1 MLLCNSNEI
10 PCVRTSFSQMET
22 VQFNWLKLSLLFL
35 MLWSSLGLFVNDVE
49 RCLVYIL
56 FADML
61 KQLVLYIAI
70 ICIQFAQGHTAL
82 TSVYILSN
90 IPRTSIT
97 SLGVS
102 SVAELLQKQTSP
114 ALHQRCVTV
123 AAKAFGWLPLH
134 CLCLNHST
142 G

>member
-1 MLLCNSNEI
+1 
-10 PCVRTSFSQMET
+10 
-22 VQFNWLKLSLLFL
+22 

-56 FADML
+56 FADM
-61 KQLVLYIAI
+61 LVLYIAI

-90 IPRTSIT
+90 IPRISIT

-102 SVAELLQKQTSP
+102 SVAELLQK
-114 ALHQRCVTV
+114 
-123 AAKAFGWLPLH
+123 
-134 CLCLNHST
+134 
-142 G
+142 